1 MQKLYG
7 LFHRA
12 TLICLVILYTGF
24 GTVVLAQDKAPAQ
37 GRMTIQATIMGTS
50 TQTGRIGNVNIIIE
64 QYSTSEDRQT
74 LIDAFKRSGQDG
86 LVKVLED
93 MKPKGRIRFA
103 SGGVGND
110 IKYIFEL
117 PAEQGKGRRLRLV
130 TDRNI
135 AFGEL
140 YQGTRSRDYSVG
152 AIELELTPD
161 GKGSGTV
168 LPACKL
174 TVDKKKQQVEIETYQ
189 NPWKLSNFIISN
201 N

>member
-1 MQKLYG
+1 MQVTCG

-12 TLICLVILYTGF
+12 SILCLLLLLARVGTAVI
-24 GTVVLAQDKAPAQ
+24 AQDKAP

-64 QYSTSEDRQT
+64 QFSTQEDRKS
-74 LIDAFKRSGQDG
+74 LVDAFAKSGQDG
-86 LVKVLED
+86 LVHVLED

-117 PAEQGKGRRLRLV
+117 PAEKGKGRRLRLV

-135 AFGEL
+135 AFGET
-140 YQGTRSRDYSVG
+140 YQGTRSEQYSVG

-201 N
+201 D